1 VLVKVDDINRFNSR
15 PNETLIEYDT
25 SRVSSE
31 ITPAVKIL
39 YGLGSFLTLNEKNW
53 IDIDS
58 TAQVS
63 SLPATYG
70 FLLTHL
76 TSASDT

>member
-31 ITPAVKIL
+31 ITLAVNIL

-53 IDIDS
+53 NDIDS

-63 SLPATYG
+63 SLPAT
-70 FLLTHL
+70 
-76 TSASDT
+76 